1 MQTLGSTGVDVAV
14 GGVELDAQS
23 LETQDMHIDLAST
36 QVAAARHGDLARWK
50 RPSRGPITAVEARI
64 LRQAR
69 RALPRIDLG
78 GIDLERVLVENF
90 DRSAHALEHLP
101 ITWTS
106 EISGT
111 FRSVVL
117 PGARSVAAM
126 SLSAEFLAPET
137 GTEPPMAWP
146 PSTRIISK
154 VYPFKKHAR
163 GGWAIPG

>member
-1 MQTLGSTGVDVAV
+1 MAPIPLST
-14 GGVELDAQS
+14 
-23 LETQDMHIDLAST
+23 
-36 QVAAARHGDLARWK
+36 
-50 RPSRGPITAVEARI
+50 
-64 LRQAR
+64 
-69 RALPRIDLG
+69 
-78 GIDLERVLVENF
+78 
-90 DRSAHALEHLP
+90 LP

-111 FRSVVL
+111 FCSVVL

-163 GGWAIPG
+163 DGWAIPGMMCSQMVER